1 MFGKKDMHNKY
12 YRLGRRIQWLRQKRG
27 VTQEQLA
34 SSVKVSV
41 THLGLV
47 ETGSR
52 KPSLDLVFRI
62 ADYLEVKVEDIFK
75 F

>member
-12 YRLGRRIQWLRQKRG
+12 YLLGRRIQWLRQKRG
-27 VTQEQLA
+27 VTQEKLA
-34 SSVKVSV
+34 VGAKVSI

-52 KPSLDLVFRI
+52 KPSLDLIFRI
-62 ADYLEVKVEDIFK
+62 ADYLEIKVEELFK

>member
-1 MFGKKDMHNKY
+1 MFGKKDIHNKY
-12 YRLGRRIQWLRQKRG
+12 YRLGRRIQWVRQKRG
-27 VTQEQLA
+27 VTQEKLA
-34 SSVKVSV
+34 VGAKVSV

-52 KPSLDLVFRI
+52 KPSLDLIFRI
-62 ADYLEVKVEDIFK
+62 ADALDVKVEELFK